1 MVLPPHFKNLACTP
15 SSSYHWMFLPGD
27 PEEDFEWMI
36 VIHEAH
42 KVFIGSGYYPPQG
55 SSISKRFIDKVQELQ
70 SQGFD
75 FIIAGD
81 WNARSETWND
91 TGSNKHGDHVE
102 MLVEL
107 LDVPM
112 LSDGMP
118 THMSKVTKKLDGVLD
133 FGIGSNPFA
142 AMRLDED
149 YAARSGLITS
159 QWCFN

>member
-1 MVLPPHFKNLACTP
+1 M
-15 SSSYHWMFLPGD
+15 
-27 PEEDFEWMI
+27 
-36 VIHEAH
+36 HEAQ
-42 KVFIGSGYYPPQG
+42 KVFIGSVFYPPQG
-55 SSISKRFIDKVQELQ
+55 FSIAKRFLDKVQELQ

-91 TGSNKHGDHVE
+91 TGSNQHGDHIE

-107 LDVPM
+107 LDVPV

-118 THMSKVTKKLDGVLD
+118 THITKLTKKLDGVLD
-133 FGIGSNPFA
+133 FGIGSKPFA

-149 YAARSGLITS
+149 YAARLRSDHTPEVFQLECSQGLMMMMMVY
-159 QWCFN
+159 